1 VETVATDRESAA
13 ERAYGHI
20 VDQLR
25 KGSLK
30 PGDALVNRKYA
41 ASIGTS
47 TIPLREAIT
56 RLAAEGVLEMVPG
69 GSARVRRVDAR
80 EVAELYD
87 VRAALEV
94 LATGEATRFANDG
107 LLAELRH
114 CCDRFRE
121 IAATIVAER
130 KATPTQHL
138 KWFEIEE
145 RFHESLLNASQNRW
159 LVRMAKNAR
168 FLSSAFTAQLQIG
181 QFLTRSLAE
190 RVAAQHEGLLEILA
204 RGDRSAAEAW
214 MAEHIREGRATILK
228 LFAEAQS

>member
-1 VETVATDRESAA
+1 MTTSEASAA

-30 PGDALVNRKYA
+30 PGDALVNRKFA

-56 RLAAEGVLEMVPG
+56 RLAAEGLLEMVPG
-69 GSARVRRVDAR
+69 GSARVRKVDAR

-94 LATGEATRFANDG
+94 LAIAEAARFANDG
-107 LLAELRH
+107 LIAELRRG
-114 CCDRFRE
+114 CERFRE
-121 IAATIVAER
+121 IAASIVPDR

-159 LVRMAKNAR
+159 LIRMAKHAR
-168 FLSSAFTAQLQIG
+168 FLSSAFTAQLQVG

-190 RVAAQHEGLLEILA
+190 RVTAQHESLLEILA
-204 RGDRSAAEAW
+204 RGDRPAAEAW
-214 MAEHIREGRATILK
+214 MAEHIREGRATVLK

>member
-1 VETVATDRESAA
+1 VKTLPTDQDSAA

-25 KGSLK
+25 KGALK

-41 ASIGTS
+41 ATIGTS

-56 RLAAEGVLEMVPG
+56 RLAAEGVLEVVPG
-69 GSARVRRVDAR
+69 GSARVRKVDAR
-80 EVAELYD
+80 EVGELYD
-87 VRAALEV
+87 VRTALEV
-94 LATGEATRFANDG
+94 LAVGEAARFTDDA
-107 LLAELRH
+107 LLAELRRG
-114 CCDRFRE
+114 CERFRE
-121 IAATIVAER
+121 IAASIAPGR
-130 KATPTQHL
+130 KATASQHL

-159 LVRMAKNAR
+159 LVRMARNAR

-181 QFLTRSLAE
+181 QFLTRPLAE
-190 RVAAQHEGLLEILA
+190 RIAAQHESLLEILA
-204 RGDRSAAEAW
+204 RGDRPAAEAW

-228 LFAEAQS
+228 LFAEAQA